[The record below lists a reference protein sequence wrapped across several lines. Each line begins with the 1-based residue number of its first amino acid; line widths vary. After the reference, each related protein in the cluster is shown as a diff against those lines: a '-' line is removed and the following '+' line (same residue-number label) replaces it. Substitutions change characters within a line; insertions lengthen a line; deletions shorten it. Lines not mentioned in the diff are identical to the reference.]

1 MIFYFDENIP
11 PQIARA
17 INLLDKNN
25 EIYTV
30 KDKYQG
36 LKDLE
41 LIPKLA
47 EEKAVLITFD
57 KNMRKNRAE
66 RTALEQNKM
75 IVFFFATQI
84 KDYWD
89 FVKLNI
95 KIWKKITELVKKTK
109 EKPKFYRVTGQGKI
123 E

>member
-1 MIFYFDENIP
+1 MIYYFDENFP

-17 INLLDKNN
+17 LNILDIEND
-25 EIYTV
+25 IFTV
-30 KDKYQG
+30 KDKFEG

-41 LIPKLA
+41 LIPELA
-47 EEKAVLITFD
+47 KQNAVLITFD
-57 KNMRKNRAE
+57 KKMRRNKAE
-66 RTALEQNKM
+66 KTALENNKM

-84 KDYWD
+84 KDPWD

-95 KIWKKITELVKKTK
+95 KVWQKITSKAEKTK
-109 EKPKFYRVTGQGKI
+109 DKPMFYKITGQGKI